1 MQPVSF
7 SPAEGIRCLCLQ
19 DSRFKT
25 ARITTALLLPLR
37 EETAAG
43 YAILPFLLRRSCA
56 AYPDFTALNR
66 RLNELYGARVTTDV
80 SRVGEAQALLLTVSC
95 IDNRFALAQED
106 VAGECAALLGSML
119 FEPALENGC
128 FRETDVEQEK
138 RCLKERIE
146 AEIDEK
152 RWYARHRA
160 EQVMCAGEPYAVNRY
175 GRAEDVEKLTP
186 DVVTALWRQALAE
199 ACVQV
204 VIQGGE
210 DGRAVAEAIGSRFG
224 SVPGR
229 HPARVKIQRADA
241 RQEPENLTESMP
253 VNQSK
258 LVLGFRAESAEPDG
272 DVAAMRLLNSLW
284 GGTPHSLLFRNVREK
299 LSLCYYC
306 ASSYD
311 RLKGVMLVDSG
322 VQLDKADQA
331 REEILRQLAAV
342 QQGDFT
348 DEDLEA
354 ARRSLINQLESV
366 GDLQSTLSNWY
377 LGQAGLE
384 KIITPQAAAE
394 AAAQVTRERVQKA
407 AAGIRL
413 DAIYM
418 LAAQEAQKKEG
429 EDE

>member
-1 MQPVSF
+1 M
-7 SPAEGIRCLCLQ
+7 A
-19 DSRFKT
+19 
-25 ARITTALLLPLR
+25 ARLMNAL
-37 EETAAG
+37 
-43 YAILPFLLRRSCA
+43 F
-56 AYPDFTALNR
+56 
-66 RLNELYGARVTTDV
+66 
-80 SRVGEAQALLLTVSC
+80 
-95 IDNRFALAQED
+95 
-106 VAGECAALLGSML
+106 
-119 FEPALENGC
+119 
-128 FRETDVEQEK
+128 
-138 RCLKERIE
+138 
-146 AEIDEK
+146 
-152 RWYARHRA
+152 
-160 EQVMCAGEPYAVNRY
+160 
-175 GRAEDVEKLTP
+175 
-186 DVVTALWRQALAE
+186 
-199 ACVQV
+199 
-204 VIQGGE
+204 
-210 DGRAVAEAIGSRFG
+210 
-224 SVPGR
+224 
-229 HPARVKIQRADA
+229 
-241 RQEPENLTESMP
+241 
-253 VNQSK
+253 
-258 LVLGFRAESAEPDG
+258 
-272 DVAAMRLLNSLW
+272 
-284 GGTPHSLLFRNVREK
+284 GGTPHSMLFRSVREK

-311 RLKGVMLVDSG
+311 YIKGVMLVDSG

>member
-1 MQPVSF
+1 M
-7 SPAEGIRCLCLQ
+7 
-19 DSRFKT
+19 
-25 ARITTALLLPLR
+25 
-37 EETAAG
+37 
-43 YAILPFLLRRSCA
+43 
-56 AYPDFTALNR
+56 
-66 RLNELYGARVTTDV
+66 
-80 SRVGEAQALLLTVSC
+80 
-95 IDNRFALAQED
+95 
-106 VAGECAALLGSML
+106 
-119 FEPALENGC
+119 
-128 FRETDVEQEK
+128 
-138 RCLKERIE
+138 
-146 AEIDEK
+146 
-152 RWYARHRA
+152 
-160 EQVMCAGEPYAVNRY
+160 
-175 GRAEDVEKLTP
+175 
-186 DVVTALWRQALAE
+186 
-199 ACVQV
+199 
-204 VIQGGE
+204 
-210 DGRAVAEAIGSRFG
+210 
-224 SVPGR
+224 
-229 HPARVKIQRADA
+229 KIQRADA